1 MPRFCL
7 ISATRSGMIMKI
19 WLNQQHPQQANGVIV
34 PRYANGPQKDNDVNA
49 SRYTNRLIRTVR
61 PTTRTLKTA
70 SWT

>member
-49 SRYTNRLIRTVR
+49 SR
-61 PTTRTLKTA
+61 
-70 SWT
+70 